1 MEAAVSLENPFS
13 SLVAK
18 KHLIVSFDFSLG
30 SVIAGQGRLGTLL
43 LLCRG
48 GVPAYLPLIF

>member
-1 MEAAVSLENPFS
+1 MEVAVSLENPFS

-43 LLCRG
+43 LLCRE
-48 GVPAYLPLIF
+48 VSLPTCP